1 MDITSN
7 CLPVTAIFTT
17 MSLFFTD
24 LLGTFKDAI
33 ALVTSIV
40 QKHRLVTCTV
50 VHIIRGTYQPSP

>member
-1 MDITSN
+1 MDITPN
-7 CLPVTAIFTT
+7 CLPVAAIFTT

-33 ALVTSIV
+33 VVTSFV

>member
-1 MDITSN
+1 MDITPN

-24 LLGTFKDAI
+24 LLGTSKDAI
-33 ALVTSIV
+33 ASFV